1 MAIIAEQ
8 RGLLVVAHNVRTA
21 AVAVVQLVVVCEFLL
36 LSYRLS
42 IRDTVFSG
50 SADLLDLLHGKAAET
65 VFTAQLLGSRIKF
78 QIGVAVRAFVFSNVQ
93 DHQLLYPNTAA

>member
-8 RGLLVVAHNVRTA
+8 SGLLVVAHYVRTT
-21 AVAVVQLVVVCEFLL
+21 AVAMIQLVMVSEFLL
-36 LSYRLS
+36 SCFLRL
-42 IRDTVFSG
+42 RDTVFSG